1 MSVSKVLAEA
11 EEAWREGKKLY
22 LVQLT
27 EMPLF
32 RDMSQPPSAKVEPWE
47 DESLPSEERERLNA
61 EWKHDRRV
69 MSERMTDI
77 EECVE
82 AIIAVGW
89 ELRDLRFVDYGMMIL
104 GSKMT
109 LNRAQV
115 AFVRPTA
122 SL

>member
-1 MSVSKVLAEA
+1 MSKVLAEA
-11 EEAWREGKKLY
+11 EEAWREGKTLY

-32 RDMSQPPSAKVEPWE
+32 LDPSQTPAAKVEPWE
-47 DESLPSEERERLNA
+47 DESLPSDERERLHT
-61 EWKHDRRV
+61 EWKHDHRV
-69 MSERMTDI
+69 WSERMTDI

-82 AIIAVGW
+82 SITAIGW

-115 AFVRPTA
+115 AFVRLTA
-122 SL
+122 AP